1 MAAAAGPYRRGGD
14 VSCVQLWNRHDRA
27 GIGGRRATRHRHIA
41 GGRPGGARDRRGS
54 LRNSRR
60 RHRLSGAPR
69 QPIVILI
76 SGRGSNMRALIE
88 RSNAAD
94 AAYTV
99 ASVISDR
106 ADAGGLEVARQLGVA
121 ARALP
126 RPAGSGRTDYDR
138 LLAAAISE
146 YSPALIVLAGFMRIL
161 SGEFVERFAGRI
173 LNIHPSLL
181 PKYSG
186 LHTHRR
192 VLEAREAEHGVT
204 VHFVTEELDGGPPV
218 LQARVP
224 VLPGDTETTL
234 SQRVLI
240 QEHIIYPLAV
250 NWFCQGRLRCEA
262 GRARLD
268 GRPLEEPVQ
277 ISDLS
282 PERPS

>member
-1 MAAAAGPYRRGGD
+1 L
-14 VSCVQLWNRHDRA
+14 SE
-27 GIGGRRATRHRHIA
+27 TR
-41 GGRPGGARDRRGS
+41 
-54 LRNSRR
+54 
-60 RHRLSGAPR
+60 R

-88 RSNAAD
+88 RSQAAD
-94 AAYTV
+94 AAYRV

-106 ADAGGLEVARQLGVA
+106 TDAGGLEAAAQLGVE

-126 RPAGSGRTDYDR
+126 RATGSERADYDR
-138 LLAAAISE
+138 LLAATISG

-161 SGEFVERFAGRI
+161 SAEFVARFAGRI

-181 PKYSG
+181 PKYAG

-204 VHFVTEELDGGPPV
+204 VHFVTAELDGGPPV

-224 VLPGDTETTL
+224 VLPGDTEATL
-234 SQRVLI
+234 NERVLV

-262 GRARLD
+262 GKARLD
-268 GRPLEEPVQ
+268 GRLLSEPVQ

>member
-1 MAAAAGPYRRGGD
+1 
-14 VSCVQLWNRHDRA
+14 
-27 GIGGRRATRHRHIA
+27 
-41 GGRPGGARDRRGS
+41 
-54 LRNSRR
+54 
-60 RHRLSGAPR
+60 LSQTAR

-88 RSNAAD
+88 RSREPG
-94 AAYTV
+94 AAYSV

-106 ADAGGLEVARQLGVA
+106 ADAGGLEVARQQGIA

-126 RPAGSGRTDYDR
+126 RPSGSERADYDR
-138 LLAAAISE
+138 LLAAAIDE
-146 YSPALIVLAGFMRIL
+146 YSPSLVVLAGFMRIL
-161 SGEFVERFAGRI
+161 TAEFVERFAGRI

-181 PKYSG
+181 PKYAG

-224 VLPGDTETTL
+224 VLPGDTERTL
-234 SQRVLI
+234 SERVLI
-240 QEHIIYPLAV
+240 QEHLIYPVAV

-262 GRARLD
+262 GKARLD
-268 GRPLEEPVQ
+268 GRVLDEPLQ
-277 ISDLS
+277 ISDLP
-282 PERPS
+282 PEKRL

>member
-1 MAAAAGPYRRGGD
+1 
-14 VSCVQLWNRHDRA
+14 
-27 GIGGRRATRHRHIA
+27 
-41 GGRPGGARDRRGS
+41 
-54 LRNSRR
+54 
-60 RHRLSGAPR
+60 LSTPPR

-88 RSNAAD
+88 RSQAAD
-94 AAYTV
+94 AAYSV
-99 ASVISDR
+99 AAVISDR
-106 ADAGGLEVARQLGVA
+106 PDAGGLEIARQQGVA

-126 RPAGSGRTDYDR
+126 RPPGNERAAYDR
-138 LLAAAISE
+138 LLAAQINE
-146 YSPALIVLAGFMRIL
+146 YSPSLVVLAGFMRIL
-161 SGEFVERFAGRI
+161 SAEFVERFAGRI

-181 PKYSG
+181 PKYAG

-192 VLEAREAEHGVT
+192 VLEAHEAEHGVT

-224 VLPGDTETTL
+224 VLPGDTEATL
-234 SQRVLI
+234 SKRVLI

-262 GRARLD
+262 GKARLD
-268 GRPLEEPVQ
+268 GRLLSEPVQ
-277 ISDLS
+277 VGDLQ

>member
-1 MAAAAGPYRRGGD
+1 
-14 VSCVQLWNRHDRA
+14 
-27 GIGGRRATRHRHIA
+27 
-41 GGRPGGARDRRGS
+41 
-54 LRNSRR
+54 
-60 RHRLSGAPR
+60 LSETLR

-88 RSNAAD
+88 RSQAAD
-94 AAYTV
+94 AAYRV

-106 ADAGGLEVARQLGVA
+106 TDAGGLEAAAQLGVE

-126 RPAGSGRTDYDR
+126 RATGSERADYDR
-138 LLAAAISE
+138 LLAATISG

-161 SGEFVERFAGRI
+161 SAEFVARFAGRI

-181 PKYSG
+181 PKYAG

-204 VHFVTEELDGGPPV
+204 VHFVTAELDGGPPV

-224 VLPGDTETTL
+224 VLPGDTEATL
-234 SQRVLI
+234 NERVLV

-262 GRARLD
+262 GKARLD
-268 GRPLEEPVQ
+268 GRLLSEPVQ